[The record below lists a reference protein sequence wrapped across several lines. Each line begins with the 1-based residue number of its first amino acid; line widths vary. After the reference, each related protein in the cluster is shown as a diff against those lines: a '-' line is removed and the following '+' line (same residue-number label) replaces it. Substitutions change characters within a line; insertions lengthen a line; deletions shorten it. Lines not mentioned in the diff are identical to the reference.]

1 MKHRARIYYTEAQKS
16 IMWDRWKQGD
26 SLHDIARIFDRGH
39 SSIARILSLTGGI
52 RPVER
57 IRSSLVLSLAEREEI
72 SRGVACHESFRSIA
86 YRLGRAPSTISRE
99 VNRNAGDE
107 HYRATQADQ
116 AAWDRARRPKP
127 CKLAGNTL
135 LIQTIT
141 DKLQSYWSPEQIS
154 GWLKKA
160 YPTEAHNQVSHETL
174 YRSLYVQARGVL
186 KKALIQYLRT
196 QRVMRRSKH
205 SSLKGSGLG
214 QIKDT
219 VSISERPPSIEDRA
233 IPGHWEGDLIA
244 GSKNSYVVTLV
255 ERHSRYVMLAKV
267 PDRKSES
274 VINALIQQAKML
286 PSELYQS
293 LTLDRGSEFA
303 DHPRLKVEANVD
315 VYFCDPSSPWQRGSN
330 ENTNRLLRQYFPK
343 GMDLSLH
350 SQAELDAVAR
360 QLNERPRKT
369 LDYET
374 PAARFNACVAATG

>member
-1 MKHRARIYYTEAQKS
+1 MKHRTRIYYTKAQKS
-16 IMWDRWKQGD
+16 IMWDRWQKGD

-52 RPVER
+52 RPAER
-57 IRSSLVLSLAEREEI
+57 VRSTLALSLAEREEI

-127 CKLAGNTL
+127 CKLAGNIQ

-160 YPTEAHNQVSHETL
+160 YPTDAYNQVSHETL

-186 KKALIQYLRT
+186 KKDLIQYLRT

-205 SSLKGSGLG
+205 SSLKSSGLG

-219 VSISERPPSIEDRA
+219 VSISKRPPSIEDRA

-244 GSKNSYVVTLV
+244 GSNNSYVVTLV

-267 PDRKSES
+267 TDRKSES
-274 VINALIQQAKML
+274 VITALIQQGVV
-286 PSELYQS
+286 SEN
-293 LTLDRGSEFA
+293 G
-303 DHPRLKVEANVD
+303 K
-315 VYFCDPSSPWQRGSN
+315 
-330 ENTNRLLRQYFPK
+330 
-343 GMDLSLH
+343 
-350 SQAELDAVAR
+350 
-360 QLNERPRKT
+360 
-369 LDYET
+369 
-374 PAARFNACVAATG
+374 